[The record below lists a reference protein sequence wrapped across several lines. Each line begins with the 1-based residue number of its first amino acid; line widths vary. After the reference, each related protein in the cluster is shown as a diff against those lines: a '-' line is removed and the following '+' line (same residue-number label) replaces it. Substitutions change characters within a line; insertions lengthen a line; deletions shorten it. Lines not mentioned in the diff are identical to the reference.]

1 MDAPQTGIG
10 LALSTFLLQ
19 KPQSAKLVVVARS
32 KQPLEELAT
41 QYPADQVQVLAGDLN
56 DFSLAK
62 KAVDLAVSKW
72 GKLDGMVLN
81 HGVLGPV
88 DRIANNDPQ
97 DWRSCFDV
105 NLFSSIAF
113 VSGRFAFHSILC
125 ETFFGADT
133 SVKVTAALPH
143 LRESK
148 GRIVFTS
155 SGAASKHFTGWG
167 AYGCSKAAVEHL
179 AMELPVEE
187 PDIIAVS
194 VKPGVVDTEMM
205 RQVRIDHASTQDAK
219 DVELFNNLHKKGVL
233 LQPHQP
239 GNVLARLALGC
250 PQELS
255 GKNLTWDDECLKDFQ
270 DS

>member
-1 MDAPQTGIG
+1 MASKVIIVTGASRGIG
-10 LALSTFLLQ
+10 LALSTFLLE
-19 KPQSAKLVVVARS
+19 KPQSAKVVVIARG
-32 KQPLEELAT
+32 KQPLEDLQT
-41 QYPADQVQVLAGDLN
+41 KYSNDQVQVLAGDIS
-56 DFSLAK
+56 DFSLGQ
-62 KAVDLAVSKW
+62 KAVDLAISKW
-72 GKLDGMVLN
+72 GKLDGIVLN
-81 HGVLGPV
+81 HGTLGPV
-88 DRIANNDPQ
+88 DRIANNDPK

-113 VSGRFAFHSILC
+113 I
-125 ETFFGADT
+125 
-133 SVKVTAALPH
+133 TAALPH

-148 GRIVFTS
+148 GRIVLTS

-167 AYGCSKAAVEHL
+167 AYGCSKAAIEHL
-179 AMELPVEE
+179 ALELPVEE
-187 PDIIAVS
+187 PEIISVS

-205 RQVRIDHASTQDAK
+205 KAVRTDHAATQDAK
-219 DVELFNNLHKKGVL
+219 DVELFNNLHKKGAL

-239 GNVLARLALGC
+239 GNVLARLVLGC

>member
-1 MDAPQTGIG
+1 MASKVIIVTGASRGIG

-19 KPQSAKLVVVARS
+19 EPQSAKLVVIARS
-32 KQPLEELAT
+32 KQALEDLQS
-41 QYPADQVQVLAGDLN
+41 QYPNDQVQVLAGDLS
-56 DFSLAK
+56 DFSLGQ
-62 KAVDLAVSKW
+62 KAVDIAISKW

-88 DRIANNDPQ
+88 DRIANNDPK

-113 VSGRFAFHSILC
+113 V
-125 ETFFGADT
+125 
-133 SVKVTAALPH
+133 TAALPH
-143 LRESK
+143 LRKSK

-167 AYGCSKAAVEHL
+167 AYGCSKAAIEHL
-179 AMELPVEE
+179 AVALPVEE
-187 PDIIAVS
+187 PDVIFVS
-194 VKPGVVDTEMM
+194 VKPGVVDTEMQ
-205 RQVRIDHASTQDAK
+205 RQVRTDHASTQDVK
-219 DVELFNNLHKKGVL
+219 DVELFNNLHKKGGL

-239 GNVLARLALGC
+239 GNVLARLVLNC

-255 GKNLTWDDECLKDFQ
+255 GKNLTWNDDCLNAFQ

>member
-1 MDAPQTGIG
+1 
-10 LALSTFLLQ
+10 
-19 KPQSAKLVVVARS
+19 
-32 KQPLEELAT
+32 
-41 QYPADQVQVLAGDLN
+41 
-56 DFSLAK
+56 
-62 KAVDLAVSKW
+62 
-72 GKLDGMVLN
+72 
-81 HGVLGPV
+81 
-88 DRIANNDPQ
+88 
-97 DWRSCFDV
+97 
-105 NLFSSIAF
+105 
-113 VSGRFAFHSILC
+113 
-125 ETFFGADT
+125 
-133 SVKVTAALPH
+133 
-143 LRESK
+143 
-148 GRIVFTS
+148 
-155 SGAASKHFTGWG
+155 
-167 AYGCSKAAVEHL
+167 
-179 AMELPVEE
+179 MELPVEE

>member
-1 MDAPQTGIG
+1 MAPKVIIVTGASRGIG
-10 LALSTFLLQ
+10 LALSNFLLQ
-19 KPQSAKLVVVARS
+19 EPQSAKLVVIARS
-32 KQPLEELAT
+32 KQPLEDLKAR
-41 QYPADQVQVLAGDLN
+41 PNDQVQVLAGDLS
-56 DFSLAK
+56 DFSLGE
-62 KAVDLAVSKW
+62 KAVNLAISKW

-88 DRIANNDPQ
+88 DRIANNSPQ
-97 DWRSCFDV
+97 DWRTCFDV
-105 NLFSSIAF
+105 NLFSSVAF
-113 VSGRFAFHSILC
+113 
-125 ETFFGADT
+125 
-133 SVKVTAALPH
+133 VTAALPH
-143 LRESK
+143 LRKSK

-187 PDIIAVS
+187 PDVISVS
-194 VKPGVVDTEMM
+194 VKPGVVDTEMQ
-205 RQVRIDHASTQDAK
+205 RKVRTDHAATQDAK
-219 DVELFNNLHKKGVL
+219 DVELFNALHKKGAL

-239 GNVLARLALGC
+239 GNVLARLVLDC

-255 GKNLTWDDECLKDFQ
+255 GKNLTWDDESLRAFH

>member
-1 MDAPQTGIG
+1 MASKVIIVTGASRGIG
-10 LALSTFLLQ
+10 LALSTFLLE
-19 KPQSAKLVVVARS
+19 KPQSAKVVVIARG
-32 KQPLEELAT
+32 KQPLEDL
-41 QYPADQVQVLAGDLN
+41 QNKYSNDQVQVLAGDIS
-56 DFSLAK
+56 DFSLGQ
-62 KAVDLAVSKW
+62 KAVDLAISKW
-72 GKLDGMVLN
+72 GKLDGIVLN
-81 HGVLGPV
+81 HGTLGPV
-88 DRIANNDPQ
+88 DRIANNDPK

-113 VSGRFAFHSILC
+113 I
-125 ETFFGADT
+125 
-133 SVKVTAALPH
+133 TAALPH

-148 GRIVFTS
+148 GRIVLTS

-167 AYGCSKAAVEHL
+167 AYGCSKAAIEHL
-179 AMELPVEE
+179 ALELPVEE
-187 PDIIAVS
+187 PEIISVS

-205 RQVRIDHASTQDAK
+205 KAVRTDHAATQDAK
-219 DVELFNNLHKKGVL
+219 DVELFNNLHKKGAL

-239 GNVLARLALGC
+239 GNVLARLVLGC

>member
-1 MDAPQTGIG
+1 MASKVIIVTGASRGIG

-113 VSGRFAFHSILC
+113 
-125 ETFFGADT
+125 
-133 SVKVTAALPH
+133 VTAALPH

>member
-1 MDAPQTGIG
+1 MASKVIIVTGASRGIG
-10 LALSTFLLQ
+10 LALSKFLLQ
-19 KPQSAKLVVVARS
+19 KPQSAKIIVVARS
-32 KQPLEELAT
+32 KQPLEDLKA
-41 QYPADQVQVLAGDLN
+41 QYPTDQVQVLASDLS
-56 DFSLAK
+56 DFSMGE
-62 KAVDLAVSKW
+62 KAVDLAISKW

-88 DRIANNDPQ
+88 DRIANNNPK

-113 VSGRFAFHSILC
+113 I
-125 ETFFGADT
+125 
-133 SVKVTAALPH
+133 TAALPH
-143 LRESK
+143 LRKTK

-179 AMELPVEE
+179 AMELSVEE
-187 PDIIAVS
+187 PDVISVS
-194 VKPGVVDTEMM
+194 VKPGVVDTEMQ
-205 RQVRIDHASTQDAK
+205 RQVRTEHAATQDAK
-219 DVELFNNLHKKGVL
+219 DVELFNTLYNKGAL

-239 GNVLARLALGC
+239 GNVLARLVMVC

-255 GKNLTWDDECLKDFQ
+255 GKNLTWDDERLRAFQ